1 MYMPSN
7 YLSVL
12 ESVAKDVLSERYVG
26 GIHFRSYPELEAI
39 CLERI
44 ESQYSDQ
51 EISELKA
58 NVSSPKAEAVSFQSI
73 IEGVKDYKKE
83 VFIPRTVELRTA
95 LMSMLDEDDISNLH
109 EFKSE
114 YMDAID
120 CFYRQKIEDIC
131 NDDRLSEDDIIESVK
146 EYEIKLDAAKL
157 APNITFIKENL
168 EHWYGFL
175 HSLML
180 KIVSIPESYQEL
192 YIDLI
197 KERFKIRL
205 GKLGNILTTVTS
217 FDDSDK
223 LRSERNILELL
234 FISVDE

>member
-1 MYMPSN
+1 MYMLSN

-12 ESVAKDVLSERYVG
+12 ESVTKDVLSERYVG
-26 GIHFRSYPELEAI
+26 EIHFRSYHELEAI

-83 VFIPRTVELRTA
+83 VFIPRTAELRTA

-114 YMDAID
+114 YMDAIH
-120 CFYRQKIEDIC
+120 CFYRQKIEDIR
-131 NDDRLSEDDIIESVK
+131 NDDRLSEDDIMESVK

-157 APNITFIKENL
+157 APDITFIKENL